1 MIPDPHA
8 AMCPS
13 PDTAYGHAPRIIR
26 ELSWVAGAAAD
37 KEFGVPMGREFWLRK
52 AALLDRIALDEVD
65 TYAPEVAAAAVET
78 AEEVAGRL
86 ADFDHTHYTTCGPI
100 KPLLNPPGRSYRPY
114 VRQEYL
120 AWLKAHTD
128 S

>member
-1 MIPDPHA
+1 VIPDPNA

-13 PDTAYGHAPRIIR
+13 PEAAYANAPRIAR
-26 ELSWVAGAAAD
+26 ELSWVVGAAAD
-37 KEFGVPMGREFWLRK
+37 NEFGVPMGREFWLRK
-52 AALLDRIALDEVD
+52 AALLDRIALSESE
-65 TYAPEVAAAAVET
+65 TYAPEDAAATVET
-78 AEEVAGRL
+78 AEEAAGRL
-86 ADFDHTHYTTCGPI
+86 ADFDHTHYTTRGPI

-120 AWLKAHTD
+120 AWLKARTD